1 MKSPQRHGAG
11 FDPPII
17 FVLVL
22 CQMPQVVPKC
32 PSTTFAQNK
41 KCYPQNMFLRLC
53 DATSP
58 YKNLVKNWE
67 NEVFPAF
74 DSEANFSA
82 PSTVQFLKVKA
93 GAMGMVLAVSFFLA
107 IKGRPA
113 MMFRGKRAQRQLE
126 AFSHLTRP
134 AFSCSTPTFFGVS
147 GPAQKAVLVPFFIV
161 P

>member
-1 MKSPQRHGAG
+1 
-11 FDPPII
+11 
-17 FVLVL
+17 
-22 CQMPQVVPKC
+22 
-32 PSTTFAQNK
+32 
-41 KCYPQNMFLRLC
+41 MFLRLC

-113 MMFRGKRAQRQLE
+113 MMFRGKRAQRPTRGIFPPNPTSFLLLNPDFFWRQRASAKGSAR
-126 AFSHLTRP
+126 AFFYR
-134 AFSCSTPTFFGVS
+134 AIGDDDFF
-147 GPAQKAVLVPFFIV
+147 F
-161 P
+161 